1 MNILAV
7 ISGKSFACHKQRML
21 QPLSH
26 HISASQ
32 TTSLRELRMETNKL
46 PTAKPST
53 TAVTPYCAP

>member
-7 ISGKSFACHKQRML
+7 ISGKAFACHKQRML
-21 QPLSH
+21 QPLNH
-26 HISASQ
+26 HISA
-32 TTSLRELRMETNKL
+32 SLRELRMETKKL